1 MERVTGIGGVFF
13 KAQDPRKLQDWYQE
27 HLGIKPGSDGSVVFE
42 WREKDN
48 PERVGYTVWA
58 PFKQDTKY
66 FDPSTS
72 SFMVNFRVAHLHA
85 LLEQLRKEGVT
96 VADETEESE
105 YGRFGWIM
113 DPDGNRIELWE
124 PPEPT

>member
-1 MERVTGIGGVFF
+1 MERVTGIGGIFF
-13 KAQDPRKLQDWYQE
+13 KSQDPQKLQNWYNE
-27 HLGIKPGSDGSVVFE
+27 HLGIKPGSDGSVAFE

-58 PFKQDTKY
+58 PFKHDTKY
-66 FDPSTS
+66 FNPSTAP
-72 SFMVNFRVAHLHA
+72 FMVNFRVANLHA
-85 LLEQLRKEGVT
+85 LLGQLRKEGVT
-96 VADETEESE
+96 VADETEDSE

-124 PPEPT
+124 QPDST